1 MQATTIDEVI
11 TRLEAIIQQ
20 TIIDENP
27 MGYFAALYH
36 QVTVTVKEGITNKYY
51 TDCANLEKLDVIFA
65 NRYLQAYSQYQQSQS
80 CTQSWQYAF
89 DATKKIWPTVMQNLL
104 LGMNAHINL
113 DLGIAAVQTCG
124 GADLHTL
131 KDHFYKINTVLA
143 SLVNDVQKSMVEI
156 WPTLSYLL
164 KRVGKA
170 DNYLIDFS
178 MQQARDGAWKFAT
191 ELALLSP
198 AQQQIAIEERDKKMA
213 EIALKVSK
221 PGFFIS
227 TIFLLIRIGEI
238 GSVSKKIKTF
248 WKKRAGSAP
257 VGTAGQTG

>member
-1 MQATTIDEVI
+1 MEATTIDEVI
-11 TRLEAIIQQ
+11 NQLEAIIEQ

-51 TDCANLEKLDVIFA
+51 ADCRTMEKLDVIFA
-65 NRYLQAYSQYQQSQS
+65 NRYLQAYSQFQQSQP
-80 CTQSWQYAF
+80 CVQSWQYAF
-89 DATKKIWPTVMQNLL
+89 DTTKKFWPTVMQNLL

-113 DLGIAAVQTCG
+113 DLGIAAVQTCEG
-124 GADLHTL
+124 VDLNTL
-131 KDHFYKINTVLA
+131 KDDFYKINTILA
-143 SLVNDVQKSMVEI
+143 SLVNDVQKSMTEI
-156 WPTLSYLL
+156 WPNLSYLL
-164 KRVGKA
+164 NRVGKV

-198 AQQQIAIEERDKKMA
+198 AQQQIAIEERDKKIA

-227 TIFLLIRIGEI
+227 TLFLIIRIGEI
-238 GSVSKKIKTF
+238 GSVSTKIKTL
-248 WKKRAGSAP
+248 WKKP
-257 VGTAGQTG
+257 LGTEGQTV

>member
-36 QVTVTVKEGITNKYY
+36 QVTVTVKEGITQKYY
-51 TDCANLEKLDVIFA
+51 TDCANMEKLDVIFA
-65 NRYLQAYSQYQQSQS
+65 NRYLDAYTQFQQSQP
-80 CTQSWQYAF
+80 CTKSWQFAF
-89 DATKKIWPTVMQNLL
+89 DSTKKIWPTVLQNLL
-104 LGMNAHINL
+104 LGINAHINL
-113 DLGIAAVQTCG
+113 DLGIAAVQTCN
-124 GADLHTL
+124 GADLNSL
-131 KDHFYKINTVLA
+131 KDDFYKINTVLA
-143 SLVNDVQKSMVEI
+143 GLVNDVQKSMTII
-156 WPTLSYLL
+156 WPNLTYLL

-178 MQQARDGAWKFAT
+178 MQQARDGAWEFAT
-191 ELALLSP
+191 ELALLNP
-198 AQQQIAIEERDKKMA
+198 AQQQAAIEERDKK
-213 EIALKVSK
+213 IATIAVKVSK

-238 GSVSKKIKTF
+238 GSVSNKIKTL
-248 WKKRAGSAP
+248 WKKP